1 MKVYESCNENMVGMP
16 CLDAGSIVVG
26 VFFC

>member
-16 CLDAGSIVVG
+16 YLDAGSIVVG